1 MVKKPL
7 ALLLK
12 LPAVLIAVL
21 IWVLSSQRT
30 LPRLKGVLGID
41 KLQHLLAFTVLTAAI
56 CLWVP
61 LEKWRTRGLFFMLAA
76 VCTGSFYGIVDEVHQ
91 IFVPGRISSL
101 WDWAAD
107 TLGAAIGAGA
117 AVLAGRFGP
126 LKERGDR
133 A

>member
-1 MVKKPL
+1 VKKPL

-21 IWVLSSQRT
+21 IWFLSSQRT

-41 KLQHLLAFTVLTAAI
+41 KLQHLLVFAVLTAAI

-76 VCTGSFYGIVDEVHQ
+76 VCAGSFYGIIDEIHQ
-91 IFVPGRISSL
+91 FFVPGRISSL

-107 TLGAAIGAGA
+107 TLGAAIGAGT

-126 LKERGDR
+126 LKGRGD
-133 A
+133 